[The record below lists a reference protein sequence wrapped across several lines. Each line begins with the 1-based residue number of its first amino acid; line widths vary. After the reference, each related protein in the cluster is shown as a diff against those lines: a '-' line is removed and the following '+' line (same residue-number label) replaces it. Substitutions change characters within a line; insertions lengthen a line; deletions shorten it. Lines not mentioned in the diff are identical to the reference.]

1 MDGIINVYKEKGFTS
16 HDVVAKLR
24 GILRMKKIGHTGTLD
39 PAAEG
44 VLPVCLG
51 KGTRLCD
58 MLTDKTKT
66 YRAVLLLGQETDT
79 QDTTGVVQA
88 EYPVHVTEEEV
99 RKAIVSFLGDYMQ
112 IPPMYSA
119 LKVNGKKLYELARQ
133 GKEVERQARPVQIL
147 DIQIESIDL
156 PRATFFVTCSKGTYI
171 RTLCYDIGRKLGCG
185 GCMESLLRTRVDRF
199 ELKDSLTLS
208 QIEKLRDE
216 GRVEEAVVPVE
227 GVFLRL
233 PALVTKP
240 GDGDK
245 LVHNGNPFPAE
256 LAEAEDCDLSV
267 EFGAGSDCAAEPAG
281 QRLSAAWLRQ
291 WQTVSMASASTT
303 ANITS
308 SESTATAK
316 KSGAISRRK
325 YFLGETSYEG
335 NYRDQG
341 VLYRRTNRGN
351 YRKI

>member
-99 RKAIVSFLGDYMQ
+99 REAIVSFLGDYMQ

-156 PRATFFVTCSKGTYI
+156 PRATFSVTCSKGTYI

-199 ELKDSLTLS
+199 KLEDSLTLS

-216 GRVEEAVVPVE
+216 GRVEEVVVPVE
-227 GVFLRL
+227 GVFLGL

-256 LAEAEDCDLSV
+256 LAVEENCDLSA
-267 EFGAGSDCAAEPAG
+267 ESGAGSGGAAERAG
-281 QRLSAAWLRQ
+281 R
-291 WQTVSMASASTT
+291 
-303 ANITS
+303 
-308 SESTATAK
+308 SESECGLASSVADRFDGVRVYDSEHHFIGVYRYSEEK
-316 KSGAISRRK
+316 RRYQPQK
-325 YFLGETSYEG
+325 IFLGG
-335 NYRDQG
+335 N
-341 VLYRRTNRGN
+341 
-351 YRKI
+351 